1 MIAAEGDWSVQ
12 QCQDVAQH
20 LALLVAAALAARME
34 PDEATEY
41 MQAQVGL
48 ALDPAAF
55 RAALGP

>member
-1 MIAAEGDWSVQ
+1 MQ

-20 LALLVAAALAARME
+20 LALLVAAAPAARME